1 MPGKTYLQLRGVQE
15 GDMHY
20 IDLNEVNTINDVG
33 GKVLIT
39 SGHHSILT
47 IEPIAAILRCLPK
60 GTKLIDCAKVAE
72 VMAREALAK
81 PLTNDFEY

>member
-60 GTKLIDCAKVAE
+60 DGNSLTAPKWRRSW
-72 VMAREALAK
+72 RERL
-81 PLTNDFEY
+81 

>member
-15 GDMHY
+15 GDIHY

-47 IEPIAAILRCLPK
+47 IDPIGAVLRCLPK
-60 GTKLIDCAKVAE
+60 GTILIDCAKVAE
-72 VMAREALAK
+72 VMAREAVAK
-81 PLTNDFEY
+81 PLRNDFEF